1 MNPEIESVNERLED
15 QAQRLSALIGATK
28 PRATDRFFLVLGRTG
43 SGKSTFISRCTG
55 KDTNISHGLFSCT
68 DSLDVFDMRWEGRHI
83 YLIDTP
89 GFNDTNRSEIDTL
102 SVLATYLGA
111 SYSNGVRIS
120 GLLLLHPISDNR
132 VSGTN
137 LRTIEMVEAMCGFD
151 RYDNLA
157 IATTMWPEHSTKYER
172 ATLNAREAELA
183 GSDKFYGSM
192 ISKGAVMFRHHGTDR
207 KGYNGEASSEKRIL
221 AHLIRRSDLHAPEV
235 LRLQK
240 ELIDEKKTIGETSA
254 GAIVAADVY
263 RHRQV
268 RESALQQLE
277 ERIREHI
284 YGGSKS
290 HLVELRQTKA
300 AWQQE
305 LEKSEESKETLRQS
319 MADLGEKEF
328 QRAKQKIDEIE
339 DHLMGQVNL
348 KEEDLK
354 DMEDSLHHINNSRA
368 MALALPKAPEVG
380 DGSGSN
386 GQNQASRRRT
396 PSPTPSAT
404 PSASP
409 STIERH
415 LLSQNEELM
424 KLVRIARRD
433 ASEMRRIY
441 AAFKG
446 KTRDQALNGT
456 VNGVAAG
463 AMSGIIAA
471 VAAGGLLC
479 SVM

>member
-1 MNPEIESVNERLED
+1 MNPDIESVNERLED
-15 QAQRLSALIGATK
+15 QARRLSALIGATK

-68 DSLDVFDMRWEGRHI
+68 DSIDVFDMKWEGRRI

-89 GFNDTNRSEIDTL
+89 GFNDTNRSDIDTL

-120 GLLLLHPISDNR
+120 GLLMLHPISDNR

-137 LRTIEMVEAMCGFD
+137 LRNIEMIEAMCGFD
-151 RYDNLA
+151 KYDHLA
-157 IATTMWPEHSTKYER
+157 IATTMWPEHSTKQER
-172 ATLNAREAELA
+172 ATLNGREAELS

-192 ISKGAVMFRHHGTDR
+192 IFKGAVMFRHHGTGR
-207 KGYNGEASSEKRIL
+207 KGHDNEVSSARRIL
-221 AHLIRRSDLHAPEV
+221 AHLISRSDRRVPGV
-235 LRLQK
+235 LQLQK
-240 ELIDEKKTIGETSA
+240 ELIDEQKTIGETSA
-254 GAIVAADVY
+254 GTVIAADVY
-263 RHRQV
+263 RHHQA
-268 RESALQQLE
+268 RESELKQLE

-284 YGGSKS
+284 FGGSS
-290 HLVELRQTKA
+290 SRLAELSDIKA
-300 AWQQE
+300 MLQQDMKK
-305 LEKSEESKETLRQS
+305 LEESKETLKQS
-319 MADLGEKEF
+319 MSDLGEKEF
-328 QRAKQKIDEIE
+328 QKAKQKMDEIE
-339 DHLMGQVNL
+339 GHLMEQVNV

-354 DMEDSLHHINNSRA
+354 DMEDSLHHINNDRS
-368 MALALPKAPEVG
+368 MVLALPKAREAG
-380 DGSGSN
+380 DSSGSN
-386 GQNQASRRRT
+386 GRNQASRQRT

-404 PSASP
+404 PS
-409 STIERH
+409 TFERH

-424 KLVRIARRD
+424 RLVRIARRD

>member
-1 MNPEIESVNERLED
+1 
-15 QAQRLSALIGATK
+15 
-28 PRATDRFFLVLGRTG
+28 
-43 SGKSTFISRCTG
+43 
-55 KDTNISHGLFSCT
+55 
-68 DSLDVFDMRWEGRHI
+68 MRWEGRRI

-183 GSDKFYGSM
+183 ESYKFYGSM
-192 ISKGAVMFRHHGTDR
+192 ISKGAVMFRHHGTGR
-207 KGYNGEASSEKRIL
+207 KGYNSEVFSAEPIL
-221 AHLIRRSDLHAPEV
+221 AHLIRRSDLHAPKV

-254 GAIVAADVY
+254 GAIIAADMH

-277 ERIREHI
+277 ESIREHI

-290 HLVELRQTKA
+290 HLAELRQTKA

-305 LEKSEESKETLRQS
+305 LGKLEESKETLRQS

-339 DHLMGQVNL
+339 DHLKEQVNL

-354 DMEDSLHHINNSRA
+354 DMEDSLHHINSSRA
-368 MALALPKAPEVG
+368 MALALPKAPEAG
-380 DGSGSN
+380 DGSGSS

-424 KLVRIARRD
+424 RLVRIARRD

-471 VAAGGLLC
+471 GETDFPLSYIATNSLRNFSRCRRASLLC
-479 SVM
+479 NVARCLVILE